1 MNSLF
6 FRMGL
11 TLLCSLLLTQL
22 ILQPS
27 PVFATPQTLLPGK
40 TMTNQN
46 FTAVYLYLAL
56 QPGKTL
62 RNSLPV
68 ALRVLD
74 AREMETLLKP
84 LLIEAKLDSLN
95 GQLNRLE
102 QQIREVDVHLQNLR
116 DNRQADSQNRKERP

>member
-1 MNSLF
+1 MNSLY
-6 FRMGL
+6 FRIGL
-11 TLLCSLLLTQL
+11 TLLCCLLFTLS

-27 PVFATPQTLLPGK
+27 PVFATPQTILPGK

-46 FTAVYLYLAL
+46 STAVYLYLAL

-74 AREMETLLKP
+74 ARAMETLLKP
-84 LLIEAKLDSLN
+84 LLLEEKLDSLN
-95 GQLNRLE
+95 GQLYRLE
-102 QQIREVDVHLQNLR
+102 QQIREVDGRLQNLR
-116 DNRQADSQNRKERP
+116 HNRQADSQNREERP